1 MQIRLSRMPFKFNTP
16 DGPMEIT
23 VRSDAPKGQL
33 VAQHHYAAAASFI
46 GHGPRALDRIQVT
59 DTVASHRE
67 VLKTLKVGFK
77 VKLGSHEKG
86 SLGHRVLT
94 ALSTAEGVVNLDD

>member
-1 MQIRLSRMPFKFNTP
+1 MPFKFNTP

-23 VRSDAPKGQL
+23 VRSDAPTGQT
-33 VAQHHYAAAASFI
+33 ATPSRYAAAAAFI
-46 GHGPRALDRIQVT
+46 GHGPWALERIQVT
-59 DTVASHRE
+59 DRVASHRE
-67 VLKTLKVGFK
+67 VMTTLKVGFK
-77 VKLGSHEKG
+77 VKLGAHAAG